1 MRTAWRTRPR
11 PGIRQR
17 LFESAN
23 DTTHPAAM
31 SIAVVFGRPP
41 TCAYADMDHLKSNEA
56 IRSREFA
63 PRDPCRTNQR

>member
-1 MRTAWRTRPR
+1 
-11 PGIRQR
+11 
-17 LFESAN
+17 
-23 DTTHPAAM
+23 M